1 MTEDRKNWKRAWCH
15 YVGIGL
21 IPLDAKKNEWCL
33 HHKDP
38 TLRTEDPERYNE
50 WRVEDLVPM
59 LMSEHTRLH
68 QTGRSKGKSE
78 REMLRLKMLGH
89 PVSEET
95 RKKISEKCKGR
106 KIPEDEIRRRVET
119 YRKNHPPKPKEKKE
133 RKPIEECGRI
143 WITNGVESHRIPEG
157 QMPQDGWRFGRVAGW
172 KFSDETREKL
182 MKPKSEEHK
191 KNISKGRMG
200 MKFSEDHKRNLS
212 MSHMGNTWSEEQ
224 KQKFI
229 NSRKGERWFNNG
241 VINVRRKEC
250 PEGFTP
256 GRLKTEQNG
265 K

>member
-1 MTEDRKNWKRAWCH
+1 MTEDRKNWKRAWCY
-15 YVGIGL
+15 YVSIGL
-21 IPLDAKKNEWCL
+21 IPLKAKKNEWCL

-38 TLRTEDPERYNE
+38 TLRTKDPERYNE

-59 LMSEHTRLH
+59 LKSEHTRLH
-68 QTGRSKGKSE
+68 NIGRKKTPEECE
-78 REMLRLKMLGH
+78 RQSQRMKGH

-133 RKPIEECGRI
+133 PKPIEERGRI
-143 WITNGVESHRIPEG
+143 WITNGIESHRIPEG
-157 QMPQDGWRFGRVAGW
+157 QTPPDGWRFGRVAGW

-191 KNISKGRMG
+191 KNISKGRIG

-212 MSHMGNTWSEEQ
+212 MSHIGNTWSEEQ

-250 PEGFTP
+250 PDGFTP